1 MVCIWRIGGPHMFV
15 RQRIYYEKETGTIVQ
30 ITGNY
35 QDSGLRQEPTVQEDF
50 YNYSALKERVPETLE
65 VLTLEKGEYENEFV
79 NATTIRVDVKT
90 KKLVFD
96 YIPIVE
102 KEMEQKK
109 SLEKRVDM
117 LESAI
122 NDILLGGM

>member
-1 MVCIWRIGGPHMFV
+1 MFV

>member
-1 MVCIWRIGGPHMFV
+1 MFV

-30 ITGNY
+30 MTGNY
-35 QDSGLRQEPTVQEDF
+35 QDSGLRQEPTVQDDF
-50 YNYSALKERVPETLE
+50 YNYSSLRDRVPETID

-79 NATTIRVDVKT
+79 GATSVRVDLKT

-96 YIPIVE
+96 YTPNEE